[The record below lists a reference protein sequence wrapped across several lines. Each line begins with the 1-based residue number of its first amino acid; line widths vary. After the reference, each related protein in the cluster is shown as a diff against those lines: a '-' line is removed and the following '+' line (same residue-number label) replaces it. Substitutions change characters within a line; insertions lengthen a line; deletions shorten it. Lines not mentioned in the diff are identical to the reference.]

1 MSYPMPAPV
10 HQAEETPRDTI
21 RRVLVAAG
29 LPADIAAGY
38 ADMICREFSG
48 EAIYFAMR
56 EWRTNAERDER
67 IRAERKA
74 GRSLAWLSQQHCLS
88 RTQVWRICGG
98 AMSD

>member
-1 MSYPMPAPV
+1 MSHPMPAPV
-10 HQAEETPRDTI
+10 RQVEEAPRDTI
-21 RRVLVAAG
+21 RRVLGAAG
-29 LPADIAAGY
+29 LPDALAADY

-48 EAIYFAMR
+48 EAVYFAMR

-98 AMSD
+98 GLGD